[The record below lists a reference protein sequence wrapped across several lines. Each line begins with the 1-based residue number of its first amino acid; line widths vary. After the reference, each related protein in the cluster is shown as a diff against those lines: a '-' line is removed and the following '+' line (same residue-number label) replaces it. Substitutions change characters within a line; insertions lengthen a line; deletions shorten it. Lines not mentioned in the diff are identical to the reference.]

1 MPVLRPARRRGRPR
15 RGRRRRR
22 DRSSSVAPKVPRN
35 RLPVGAASACVLNIW
50 GSASTSGRPSPVRR
64 ARPLCYS
71 DRARFRRR
79 GGTLA
84 VQDSLA
90 ALQEKL
96 ANEQRLVQLID
107 RIHSAKSV
115 DSIFLD
121 IQGDILAFL
130 DADRMTL
137 YAADMDKKELY
148 SRFLALDAVKE
159 IRLPVNESSVAGYV
173 ATIRQTVNIADAYDS
188 AELSRIN
195 GKLRFDASWD
205 KKTGYRTKQ
214 ILTMP
219 VLHENRVV
227 GVIQLL
233 NKKKGGRFSK
243 DDELNVA
250 RIAKTLGVA
259 FHNQQQ
265 MGRSRGTKFDYLLA
279 QGLVTQDDI
288 NAAIAAARHR
298 NTDVEAVLMD
308 QYKIPKNDIGT
319 ALSQFYR
326 VPFVEF
332 DERVIPPPDL
342 MKDLKLEYLK
352 RNLWLPVRRDRDG
365 TTLVLIDN
373 PQDIQRVDSIHQV
386 MRGHKVQLA
395 VGLRKD
401 IQQFLAVA
409 GGEGTGPRASMSEI
423 ISDLGAEASAEKDQ
437 DISGVE
443 VDENDSAVI
452 RLANQLIVDAYK
464 ARASDIHIEPY
475 GLQKDTMIRLRI
487 DGSCNEY
494 QRVPGAFRRAL
505 VARIKIMATLVIA
518 ERRKPQ
524 DGKIKF
530 KLPDA
535 RDIELRVATVPTQGG
550 NEDVVMRIL
559 TASEPIP
566 VDKLGMLDRNLREL
580 KAAAEKPYGLILCVG
595 PTGSGKTTT
604 LHSLLGYINKPDRKI
619 WTAEDPVEITQ
630 YGLRQVQVQPKI
642 GFTFAQAM
650 RAFLR
655 ADPDVIMVGEM
666 RDEETAQT
674 GIEASLTGH
683 LVFSTLHTNSAVETV
698 IRLLDM
704 GLDPFN
710 FADALLGVLAQRLVK
725 RVCADCKEEYH
736 PEKEEFDEMVHAYG
750 TDAFAR
756 LGHRYDEAFVLYRSK
771 GCANCAKSGYRGR
784 AAIHELLVAT
794 DEMKRLIQTKARVA
808 EMLAL
813 ARAEGMTTLVQ
824 DGVLKSL
831 QGLTDF

>member
-1 MPVLRPARRRGRPR
+1 M
-15 RGRRRRR
+15 
-22 DRSSSVAPKVPRN
+22 
-35 RLPVGAASACVLNIW
+35 
-50 GSASTSGRPSPVRR
+50 
-64 ARPLCYS
+64 
-71 DRARFRRR
+71 
-79 GGTLA
+79 A
-84 VQDSLA
+84 VQESVL
-90 ALQEKL
+90 ALQERL
-96 ANEQRLVQLID
+96 AKEQKLVQLID
-107 RIHSAKSV
+107 RIHSAKTL
-115 DSIFLD
+115 DTIFID
-121 IQGDILAFL
+121 VQGDILTFL
-130 DADRMTL
+130 EADRMTL
-137 YAADMDKKELY
+137 YAVDADKKELY
-148 SRFLALDAVKE
+148 SKFLALDTLKE
-159 IRLPVNESSVAGYV
+159 IRVPISEASVAGFV
-173 ATIRQTVNIADAYDS
+173 ATSRQTVNVADAYDTG
-188 AELSRIN
+188 ELGKIS
-195 GKLRFDASWD
+195 GKLRFDSSWD

-214 ILTMP
+214 ILAMP
-219 VLHENRVV
+219 ILHEQRVVV

-233 NKKKGGRFSK
+233 NKKKGGRFTK

-265 MGRSRGTKFDYLLA
+265 LGQRRGTKFDYLLA
-279 QGLVTQDDI
+279 QGLMTQDDV
-288 NAAIAAARHR
+288 NAAIATARQR
-298 NTDVEAVLMD
+298 NSDVETILMD
-308 QYKIPKNDIGT
+308 QYKIPKAELGT
-319 ALSQFYR
+319 SLSQFYR

-342 MKDLKLEYLK
+342 LKDLKLEFLK
-352 RNLWLPVRRDRDG
+352 RNLWLPLRRERDG
-365 TTLVLIDN
+365 STVVLIDN

-395 VGLRKD
+395 VGLKKD
-401 IQQFLAVA
+401 IQQFLTTVA
-409 GGEGTGPRASMSEI
+409 GGEGGGPRASMSEI
-423 ISDLGAEASAEKDQ
+423 LSDLDAEAQVERDLDAT
-437 DISGVE
+437 GAE

-452 RLANQLIVDAYK
+452 RLANQVIVDAFK

-487 DGSCNEY
+487 DGSCMEY

-505 VARIKIMATLVIA
+505 VARIKIMATLDIA

-530 KLPDA
+530 KLPDG

-566 VDKLGMLDRNLREL
+566 IDKLGMVDRNLREI
-580 KAAAEKPYGLILCVG
+580 KTAAEKPYGLILCVG

-604 LHSLLGYINKPDRKI
+604 LHSLLGYINKPERKI

-666 RDEETAQT
+666 RDEETAET

-710 FADALLGVLAQRLVK
+710 FSDALLAVLAQRLVK
-725 RVCADCKEEYH
+725 RICPDCREEYH
-736 PEKEEFDEMVHAYG
+736 PDEDEYAELEHAFGGKEETAKFGIEYND
-750 TDAFAR
+750 D
-756 LGHRYDEAFVLYRSK
+756 FVLFRGK
-771 GCANCAKSGYRGR
+771 GCASCNNSGYRGR
-784 AAIHELLVAT
+784 AGIHELLVAN
-794 DEMKRLIQTKARVA
+794 DPMKRLIANKARVA
-808 EMLAL
+808 EMLTTAKND
-813 ARAEGMTTLVQ
+813 GMTTLVQ
-824 DGVLKSL
+824 DGILKAL
-831 QGLTDF
+831 DGLTDVKQVKAVAIK